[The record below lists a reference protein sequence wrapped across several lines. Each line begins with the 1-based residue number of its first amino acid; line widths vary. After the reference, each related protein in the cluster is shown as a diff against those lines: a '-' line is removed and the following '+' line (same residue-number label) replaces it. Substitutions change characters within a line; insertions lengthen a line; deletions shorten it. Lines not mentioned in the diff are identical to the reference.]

1 MFYELPKFK
10 EYKEVIDYD
19 VKDNIIGQAHVNV
32 NDGYGH
38 GWIVKE
44 GDTVFTIAKW
54 AYGDSSKYTEILKK
68 NNLKNKNQIKVGMY
82 LCL

>member
-1 MFYELPKFK
+1 MDYE
-10 EYKEVIDYD
+10 
-19 VKDNIIGQAHVNV
+19 VKDNIIGQAHVK

-54 AYGDSSKYTEILKK
+54 AYGDSSKYTEILRK